1 MQEKINGNI
10 LLNKVRIIKN
20 YYPQIL
26 ATISI
31 DKYKK

>member
-10 LLNKVRIIKN
+10 LLNKVKIIKN
-20 YYPQIL
+20 HYPHIL